1 MTKKPDLSHIIA
13 PLRPLAVPL
22 ADLKADPGNARTHD
36 DRNIDAVAASL
47 TRFGQQKPVVCDAK
61 GRLIA
66 GHATVLAAK
75 RLGWTH
81 LAAVRSDLSGPDR
94 TAFAIA
100 DNRTAELAA
109 WDPAALAASLKELEN
124 SVGSLAATGFDEK
137 EIAKLLA
144 SVSPEG
150 GDGEGAGDG
159 APAER
164 WCIVIEC
171 KGEADQKR
179 LLRRFAAE
187 GLECKAVIG

>member
-1 MTKKPDLSHIIA
+1 MAKKPDLSYIIA

-22 ADLKADPGNARTHD
+22 AALKPDPGNARTHD
-36 DRNIDAVAASL
+36 DRNIDAVTASL
-47 TRFGQQKPVVCDAK
+47 DRFGQQKPVVCDAK

-66 GHATVLAAK
+66 GHATLQAAK

-81 LAAVRSDLSGPDR
+81 LAAVRSGLSGPDR

-100 DNRTAELAA
+100 DNRTAELAS
-109 WDPAALAASLKELEN
+109 WDNEALAIGLAELEK
-124 SVGSLAATGFDEK
+124 SAGALAATGFSEE

-144 SVSPEG
+144 SAGPEG
-150 GDGEGAGDG
+150 GGDG
-159 APAER
+159 PDGGATPER

-171 KGEADQKR
+171 KGEAEQKR
-179 LLRRFAAE
+179 LLRRFARE